1 VEWIRGRPLLGNVD
15 ESESAGSATKVKP
28 ATTIQL
34 NPRECREAM
43 HRFYR
48 EQIMAEPTRR
58 GVTMALPLMF
68 PDGWQVQVHLKPL
81 NKSRAIITDGGR
93 TITMLL
99 ENGLRIESA
108 ALLSLLEERKRTF
121 ELVQVG
127 FELQKEIAL
136 PLEGLDVQ
144 LFAESLVSIAHFLFR
159 FEPE

>member
-1 VEWIRGRPLLGNVD
+1 
-15 ESESAGSATKVKP
+15 
-28 ATTIQL
+28 
-34 NPRECREAM
+34 M
-43 HRFYR
+43 YRFYR
-48 EQIMAEPTRR
+48 EQTMAETTRR

-81 NKSRAIITDGGR
+81 NKFRAVISDGGR

-99 ENGLRIESA
+99 ENGLKLESKSM
-108 ALLSLLEERKRTF
+108 LSLLEERKRTF

-159 FEPE
+159 FEQA

>member
-1 VEWIRGRPLLGNVD
+1 
-15 ESESAGSATKVKP
+15 
-28 ATTIQL
+28 
-34 NPRECREAM
+34 M

-81 NKSRAIITDGGR
+81 SKSRAVITDGGR

-99 ENGLRIESA
+99 ENGLRLELVA
-108 ALLSLLEERKRTF
+108 VLSLLEERKRTF

-144 LFAESLVSIAHFLFR
+144 LFAESLVSIAHFLFK
-159 FEPE
+159 FEPA